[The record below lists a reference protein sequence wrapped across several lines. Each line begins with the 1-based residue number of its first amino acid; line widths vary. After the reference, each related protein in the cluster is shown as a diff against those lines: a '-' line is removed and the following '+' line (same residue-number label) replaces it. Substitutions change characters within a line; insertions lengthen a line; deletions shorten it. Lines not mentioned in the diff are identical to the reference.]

1 MYTRVRKNKR
11 KRGILKL
18 NKRKLIENKIK
29 FNRGVKKTIAIIALV
44 ILNSL
49 TIINSVYAE
58 NINSANIYTIGDCG
72 KLLTY
77 KGIPVK
83 VSYVQYMHNEIA
95 YPAYCLDK
103 TKPGAESGEYAV
115 SVQSAIQDV
124 GLWRRIINGYPYK
137 TIEELG
143 VANKEE
149 AFTATKQAVYCYIHG
164 NNPEDYG
171 AIGEAGERTLRAMKN
186 IINNAQNSNET
197 KISST
202 ITINKNTSDWKQ
214 DEKEKDYVSKLYS
227 VQAGAN
233 IENYKVT
240 IKKESESDLG
250 GIKLTDENNLEKSEF
265 SPDEKFKILIPI
277 KNMRE
282 KTHFNILVEAKVETK
297 PVLYGMAPTST
308 VQDYALT
315 AATYEDGIGSV
326 QDEYQRNETKIIIIK
341 KDQDDGKLLKG
352 VEFELLN
359 ESQQTV
365 YTDLKTDEGGKII
378 VENLVPGIYYIKE
391 TKTIDGYQIYDQP
404 IKVEIELN
412 QEITVTVNNLKEEL
426 PEIDTKTKT
435 SKEVKKLPVTGM

>member
-1 MYTRVRKNKR
+1 MNKR
-11 KRGILKL
+11 KILK
-18 NKRKLIENKIK
+18 NKTKLIK
-29 FNRGVKKTIAIIALV
+29 GVKTFIVIIALF

-49 TIINSVYAE
+49 SIMNSVYAE

-83 VSYVQYMHNEIA
+83 VSYVQYINNGIS

-171 AIGEAGERTLRAMKN
+171 AIGEAGERTLNAMKN
-186 IINNAQNSNET
+186 IISNAQNSNES

-202 ITINKNTSDWKQ
+202 ITINKNISEWKQ
-214 DEKEKDYVSKLYS
+214 DEKEKNYVSKLYS
-227 VQAGAN
+227 VKAGAN

-240 IKKESESDLG
+240 ITKEKGSDLG
-250 GIKLTDENNLEKSEF
+250 GIKLTDENNQEKEEF
-265 SPDEKFKILIPI
+265 APNEKFKILVPI
-277 KNMRE
+277 KNMTE
-282 KTHFNILVEAKVETK
+282 KTNFNITIEAKVETK
-297 PVLYGMAPTST
+297 PVLYGMAPNTSL
-308 VQDYALT
+308 QDYALS
-315 AATYEDGIGSV
+315 AATYEDGTGNAK
-326 QDEYQRNETKIIIIK
+326 DEYQKNETKIIIIK
-341 KDQDDGKLLKG
+341 KDQEDGKVLEG
-352 VEFELLN
+352 VEFKLLN
-359 ESQQTV
+359 ENKETV
-365 YTDLKTDEGGKII
+365 YADLKTDEKGKIL
-378 VENLVPGIYYIKE
+378 VENLVPGIYYIEE
-391 TKTIDGYQIYDQP
+391 TKTIDGYQRYEQP

-412 QEITVTVNNLKEEL
+412 QEITVTVNNLKEEI
-426 PEIDTKTKT
+426 PKIDTKTKT
-435 SKEVKKLPVTGM
+435 NKEVKKLPVTGM

>member
-1 MYTRVRKNKR
+1 MYKNNLRKNN
-11 KRGILKL
+11 KL
-18 NKRKLIENKIK
+18 SNKTKEKVIQ
-29 FNRGVKKTIAIIALV
+29 GAKTVIIIMALF

-49 TIINSVYAE
+49 TIMNSVYAE
-58 NINSANIYTIGDCG
+58 NINSASIYTIGDCG

-83 VSYVQYMHNEIA
+83 VSYVQYMHDRIA

-115 SVQSAIQDV
+115 SIQSAIQDG

-171 AIGEAGERTLRAMKN
+171 PIGEAGERTLRAMKN
-186 IINNAQNSNET
+186 IINNAQNSSET

-202 ITINKNTSDWKQ
+202 ITINKNISEWKQ
-214 DEKEKDYVSKLYS
+214 DEKEKNYVSKLYS

-240 IKKESESDLG
+240 ITKENGSDLG
-250 GIKLTDENNLEKSEF
+250 GIKLTDENNQEKSEF
-265 SPDEKFKILIPI
+265 SPNEKFKILVPI
-277 KNMRE
+277 KNMTE
-282 KTHFNILVEAKVETK
+282 KTKFNIAVESRVETK
-297 PVLYGMAPTST
+297 PVLYGMAPSTS

-315 AATYEDGIGSV
+315 AATYEDGTGNAK
-326 QDEYQRNETKIIIIK
+326 DEYQKNETKIIIVK
-341 KDQDDGKLLKG
+341 KDQEEGTLLQG
-352 VEFELLN
+352 VEFKLLN
-359 ESQQTV
+359 ENKETV
-365 YTDLKTDEGGKII
+365 YTDFKTDEEGKII
-378 VENLVPGIYYIKE
+378 VENLVPGI
-391 TKTIDGYQIYDQP
+391 
-404 IKVEIELN
+404 
-412 QEITVTVNNLKEEL
+412 
-426 PEIDTKTKT
+426 
-435 SKEVKKLPVTGM
+435 